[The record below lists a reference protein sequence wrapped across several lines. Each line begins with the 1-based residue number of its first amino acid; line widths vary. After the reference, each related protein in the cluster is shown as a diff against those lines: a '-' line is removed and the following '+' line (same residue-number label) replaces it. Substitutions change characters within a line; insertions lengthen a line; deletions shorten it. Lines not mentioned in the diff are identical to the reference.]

1 MRRLVLVRHG
11 ESSWNRER
19 RIQGQAGTGLSELG
33 ATQAEHAA
41 TWLAAAYPDATV
53 VSSDLQRCRETV
65 GPIAA
70 ALGADVTFEE
80 SLRERDFGGW
90 SGRLL
95 ADVEV
100 EEAERWARWTAG
112 QDVVA
117 EVGGEASDELRARV
131 VTAFERILRDTPE
144 DGATIVVTHGGP
156 VWHGTHALLGLTDPL
171 LGGVANA
178 SVTELGST
186 DGGPPWLQCWNQV
199 AHLPAELVTSL
210 RPSVGRTPER
220 AAPPVGR

>member
-33 ATQAEHAA
+33 ATQARHAA
-41 TWLAAAYPDATV
+41 AWLAAAYPDATV

-65 GPIAA
+65 APIAA
-70 ALGADVTFEE
+70 ALGADVTFDEA
-80 SLRERDFGGW
+80 LRERDFGDW

-95 ADVEV
+95 ADVET
-100 EEAERWARWTAG
+100 EEDERWTRWTAG
-112 QDVVA
+112 EDVVA
-117 EVGGEASDELRARV
+117 EIGGESSDDLRTRV
-131 VTAFERILRDTPE
+131 VAAFERILRETP
-144 DGATIVVTHGGP
+144 DDAAAIVVTHGGP
-156 VWHGTHALLGLTDPL
+156 VWHGTHALLGFTDPV

-178 SVTELGST
+178 SVTELGSS
-186 DGGPPWLQCWNQV
+186 GGPPWLQCWNQV
-199 AHLPAELVTSL
+199 AHLPADLVTSL

>member
-33 ATQAEHAA
+33 VSQVQHAA
-41 TWLAAAYPDATV
+41 SWLAGAYPDAAV

-65 GPIAA
+65 APIAA
-70 ALGADVTFEE
+70 ALGADVTFDEA
-80 SLRERDFGGW
+80 LRERDFGHW

-95 ADVEV
+95 ADVEA
-100 EEAERWARWTAG
+100 EEAERWARWTTG

-117 EVGGEASDELRARV
+117 EVGGEASDDLRARV
-131 VTAFERILRDTPE
+131 VAAFERILRETPD

-156 VWHGTHALLGLTDPL
+156 VWHGTHALLGFTHAV

-178 SVTELGST
+178 SVTEIGSA
-186 DGGPPWLQCWNQV
+186 GAGAPWLQCWNQV
-199 AHLPAELVTSL
+199 AHLPADLVTSL

-220 AAPPVGR
+220 AAPRVGR